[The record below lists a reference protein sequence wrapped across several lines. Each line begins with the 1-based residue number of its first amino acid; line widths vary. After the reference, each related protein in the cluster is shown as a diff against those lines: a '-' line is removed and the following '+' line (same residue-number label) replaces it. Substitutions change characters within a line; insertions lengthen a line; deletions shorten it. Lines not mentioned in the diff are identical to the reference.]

1 MPDNKPANIKK
12 LTLPDGFRVG
22 IVNLDNI
29 LEEVAGLNLSDTKI
43 IKEELL
49 KKVETQNY
57 VPSSAKNEYK
67 TALFREY
74 QIKFGAPG
82 AVKESEKPE
91 IHKHTKG

>member
-1 MPDNKPANIKK
+1 MSDDKTVNIKK

-29 LEEVAGLNLSDTKI
+29 LAEVAGLNLSDAKI

-49 KKVETQNY
+49 KRAEAQNY

-74 QIKFGAPG
+74 QVKFGGPG
-82 AVKESEKPE
+82 AVKDTVKPE

>member
-1 MPDNKPANIKK
+1 MQDDKTVNIKK
-12 LTLPDGFRVG
+12 MTLPDGFRVG

-29 LEEVAGLNLSDTKI
+29 IEEVAGLKLSDATI

-49 KKVETQNY
+49 KRVEAKNY
-57 VPSSAKNEYK
+57 LPSGAKNEYK

-74 QIKFGAPG
+74 QIKFGGPG

>member
-1 MPDNKPANIKK
+1 MPDDKAVNIKK
-12 LTLPDGFRVG
+12 LTLPDGSRVG

-29 LEEVAGLNLSDTKI
+29 LEEVAGLKLSDAKI
-43 IKEELL
+43 IKAELL
-49 KKVETQNY
+49 KRVEAQNY
-57 VPSSAKNEYK
+57 VPPSAKTEYA

-74 QIKFGAPG
+74 QINFGEPG